1 MQESGHTRLLGSER
15 EYAFSVASAAGEADD
30 PSYALHRL
38 IAVMKSRFG
47 GVPDGSQTGMFF
59 PGAHRFMV
67 DCGAHPEFSTAEC
80 TTPEQCVAAIAA
92 GDRMV
97 AAGVAEVSAELGRRG
112 LQVFAGRGNIDYLG
126 SSTWGSHDSFMFLG
140 KETPW
145 MTSQMIP
152 YLVSRLVFTGTGGWD
167 PGFGGLKFVLSS
179 RALRFVDVVSVSS
192 TDSRPIYHRRGE
204 PLCRGFSR
212 IHIILGE
219 GQASHWGLYLRL
231 ASAALV
237 LRLVEGGADFAA
249 TLALASP
256 VEALHLIS
264 RDPTLRQ
271 RVKIADGRE
280 LTAIEIQRCY
290 LERVETELSR
300 GCLPPWASKACKRWR
315 WTLDQL
321 EHQPDRLAG
330 VLDWPLKRKIFA
342 KRLARHRLSIDDFAD
357 RGRSPFPI
365 GGLNPPEFKAIRPQ
379 MLALDVQF
387 GRLDDDGLFQQL
399 DQAGLLDHHIP
410 EVSDDTVTQAM
421 RNPPEGSRATL
432 RGRIVSQPDAARH
445 FTVSWDHVVGQDGR
459 VLDMSNPFATEEVW
473 GPPASPNT
481 ESPENLLQRRAR
493 RVPDTREPAQSV
505 LERFRRLR
513 AEAAGRQDDQGSR
526 NSG

>member
-1 MQESGHTRLLGSER
+1 
-15 EYAFSVASAAGEADD
+15 
-30 PSYALHRL
+30 
-38 IAVMKSRFG
+38 
-47 GVPDGSQTGMFF
+47 
-59 PGAHRFMV
+59 
-67 DCGAHPEFSTAEC
+67 
-80 TTPEQCVAAIAA
+80 
-92 GDRMV
+92 
-97 AAGVAEVSAELGRRG
+97 
-112 LQVFAGRGNIDYLG
+112 
-126 SSTWGSHDSFMFLG
+126 
-140 KETPW
+140 
-145 MTSQMIP
+145 
-152 YLVSRLVFTGTGGWD
+152 
-167 PGFGGLKFVLSS
+167 VLSS

-271 RVKIADGRE
+271 RVKMADGRE
-280 LTAIEIQRCY
+280 LSAIEIQRGY
-290 LERVETELSR
+290 LDRIETELSR

-321 EHQPDRLAG
+321 ERQPDRLAG

-342 KRLARHRLSIDDFAD
+342 KRLARHQLSIDDIAEHS
-357 RGRSPFPI
+357 RLSLPI
-365 GGLNPPEFKAIRPQ
+365 GRLSPGELRALRSQ

-387 GRLDDDGLFQQL
+387 GRLDGDGLFQQL

-410 EVSDDTVTQAM
+410 EVSEDTVARAM

-432 RGRIVSQPDAARH
+432 RGPERLDLLGRHEGIGAA
-445 FTVSWDHVVGQDGR
+445 GQDQNARGQLTRLGGRLGREQAMERRDRVEVRARPRHVEHDRATEAVTDGADLFGVDVRILRQNLARRAEPGLHDGRIGHHLLHQLLGFLGGLGVPALAVHVQRETHVAFPCEPPRLETR
-459 VLDMSNPFATEEVW
+459 VLVVAPPFVHDENPR
-473 GPPASPNT
+473 PPVRPVCVPGNQSV
-481 ESPENLLQRRAR
+481 QRRAVLLIGDFASLHLGDCGR
-493 RVPDTREPAQSV
+493 R
-505 LERFRRLR
+505 RFFR
-513 AEAAGRQDDQGSR
+513 S
-526 NSG
+526 